1 MKHIKTRL
9 VALLTLLALLL
20 SVCTLA
26 AAAANE
32 ETTAPAAA
40 VESETA
46 GTADAAADASAN
58 SAVDASV
65 KTTKAWSAGMVIA
78 VAAAVGALAMG
89 LVIMKTV
96 SSIARQPEAGESIRS
111 GMMLGLVFIETAII
125 YALIVAIL
133 IVFVL

>member
-9 VALLTLLALLL
+9 VALLTLLALIL

-26 AAAANE
+26 AAAADE
-32 ETTAPAAA
+32 ETATPAAA
-40 VESETA
+40 AQSETEGA
-46 GTADAAADASAN
+46 ADSAADAAAGASL
-58 SAVDASV
+58 

-78 VAAAVGALAMG
+78 VASAVGALAMG
-89 LVIMKTV
+89 LAIMKTV

>member
-1 MKHIKTRL
+1 MKHIKSRL
-9 VALLTLLALLL
+9 VALLTLLALIL

-26 AAAANE
+26 ASAENE
-32 ETTAPAAA
+32 EHTAPAATA
-40 VESETA
+40 QSETEGA
-46 GTADAAADASAN
+46 ADSAASTAAAETTLKSA
-58 SAVDASV
+58 
-65 KTTKAWSAGMVIA
+65 KAWSAGIVIA

-96 SSIARQPEAGESIRS
+96 SSIARQPEAGDSIRS

>member
-20 SVCTLA
+20 SVSTLA

-40 VESETA
+40 AESETEGA
-46 GTADAAADASAN
+46 IDAAADSA
-58 SAVDASV
+58 ADASV

>member
-40 VESETA
+40 AESETEGA
-46 GTADAAADASAN
+46 IDAAADSA
-58 SAVDASV
+58 ADASV